1 MGDCIKTHSLALKEE
16 FEKSSLKRDYGFEE
30 EVLDYLQ
37 SFIKDN
43 ERKIEIAKRRIES
56 VEDNPELEK
65 MVWGLTCWY
74 LLIGSSSKGLATA
87 FRMKAL
93 RLC

>member
-1 MGDCIKTHSLALKEE
+1 MRDE
-16 FEKSSLKRDYGFEE
+16 FEKASVRRDYGFEE

-43 ERKIEIAKRRIES
+43 EKKIEIAKRRIEN

-65 MVWGLTCWY
+65 LVHSSVVTHYSTCTERAC
-74 LLIGSSSKGLATA
+74 ITTA
-87 FRMKAL
+87 QHSIQ
-93 RLC
+93 